1 MGPRTVATPSLSFPR
16 RHKRT
21 RATCLRLDTHERVRS
36 RLDLTLSL
44 HDPQKK
50 AGKIGGMGVDE
61 LDGVPPTPG
70 FKRFYG
76 EERSLG
82 YFTLDEDTVPG
93 KIRRGC
99 IKIVESPWFENIILA
114 AILIN
119 TIILCTMEPLKMEG
133 RGCEE
138 GVRINYQGSP
148 GNNRAV
154 EDSEAFFTTLFTLE
168 AVVKVVAMG
177 FILDKTS
184 YLKDGWN
191 VMDFTV
197 VIISIISAMPGMGN
211 GVSSL
216 RVIRVLRPLRAM
228 SILPGMRVLIG
239 TMIAAIPMIANV
251 MLFCLFFFTVFGI
264 LGMNLYMGVLRNR
277 CFTVVTESAC
287 VDHAEHE
294 SNEFCREIIPNFG
307 EDRNVTAAVLLSD
320 DSEQTC
326 TNTSMSWPGYLCP
339 AGMMCLKASNP
350 NYGITHFDNI
360 AHSWLTIFQCI
371 TLEGW
376 TPIMYHAMD
385 AVTGWSVIYFV
396 LLVFTGGF
404 FLLNLALAVI
414 TEVYDEENTEAKEDA
429 AEEAAEKEAE
439 ADKREAEAAK
449 RRKELG
455 LDVVSEDDE
464 DEVDH
469 LKALDL
475 GQAGPSPLKKLCQ
488 AIIEHRYFGPIFV
501 VCIAVNTLVLAMEY
515 DGMPNSYANALDVIN
530 LILTIMFILE
540 MVSKVIGMG
549 FEEYSKDR
557 FNMFDATVV
566 ILSIVELALS
576 AGGGLTALRAFRIL
590 RVLKLIRSWTSLQNF
605 LYTIY
610 LTVMEL
616 GNFTFIVV
624 LTIFIFALLGM
635 QLFGGKMC
643 GLDDG
648 DTPRHN
654 FDTLIWALV
663 TVFQVLTGEDWN
675 AVMYDGMASNGSWSA
690 LYFVALLLIGNF
702 VVLNLF
708 VAILLTN
715 FSEVEVQT
723 EYESTKTLM
732 ESVSFFKYLSKKKGQ
747 REKTKEELEQQK
759 FWDELPDKDFPP
771 NVLRGWERLI
781 EGVLHEAWLEETEA
795 AEEEARKIAEA
806 DAIRQKR
813 LEEEQAYKE
822 GKMKALRAGKLVSF
836 RYGLNATAEAAAGGC
851 APMPGAAP
859 KPLHKY
865 SDKKSLMIF
874 GVDNPVRQF
883 CFKLVDDKQFDYVIM
898 TFILISSLTMAFES
912 PKAMENSGTK
922 NALEGVDIF
931 FTIVF
936 ALEMVMKLI
945 AFGLYL
951 EDKDSYLRDPWNCM
965 DGFIVMIGI
974 VGKMISGNLGWVRS
988 LRTMRV
994 LRPLRVI
1001 SRVPEL
1007 KVVVN
1012 ALFASIPGM
1021 GNVFMVS
1028 LLFWLIFGILG
1039 MQLFMGAFARCDD
1052 EDVEAKAE
1060 CLDGWVNDTGVAME
1074 WDSITKSCGPT
1085 PGGASY
1091 DHSAF
1096 TEVQCTDTFN
1106 STVYVERTWQSDDMN
1121 FDNIFLAMQTLF
1133 EMSTTE
1139 GWTAVMYN
1147 GVDSR
1152 SPELAPKRD
1161 NNPPIAF
1168 FFVAFEI
1175 VANFF
1180 ILNLFIGII
1189 LDNFARLA
1197 AESADGSNGL
1207 MTKAQVMWVKS
1218 QRRLQQQ
1225 SIPAKADYYPEDETR
1240 KSVYK
1245 IVEREEFDWFIM
1257 AVIVCNALTMMMEH
1271 YEMNDT
1277 WTGTLL
1283 GLSILFAVI
1292 FTLEAG
1298 AKLYAMYPEAYFSS
1312 RWNCFDFFCVAIT
1325 LVGFMAG
1332 SGGAASV
1339 FRILRLARIFRVV
1352 KKLTGLRM
1360 LFNTLIISLPG
1371 LLNIGALMFLLC
1383 FVYAILGMNL
1393 FGKVRFGD
1401 NLNKDANFTNFG
1413 NSLLLLLR
1421 MVTGEAWNSVMYD
1434 CMIDT
1439 DCDSDVDCARG
1450 ECCGNDGAPFYFIT
1464 FVILGTFITL
1474 NLLIAVVL
1482 DNFSNNKKEEGT
1494 NITDKHIEDFAEA
1507 WSRLDPHATGFIPCT
1522 RLVSILKLTNTPLG
1536 VKGTR
1541 LSRLGILRFQK
1552 NLNLHVESNYL
1563 HYQDVLQAV
1572 TARAMGINTDALPPD
1587 VQIALETGKV
1597 KAKIEA
1603 EKKIAENAKVRG
1615 STAPMLQITHGMTGA
1630 DGEQLTIEQLYA
1642 VQRIQAA
1649 FRGRKARREAQ
1660 VKAEEDRAARSKAK
1674 AEMILSHV
1682 KNIFVEVEENERRRR
1697 GGALGRRPGATD
1709 SAMVVLRDSAQG
1721 SEIEELDNDSARRS
1735 PGSSI

>member
-1 MGPRTVATPSLSFPR
+1 MSLPLDS
-16 RHKRT
+16 HKR
-21 RATCLRLDTHERVRS
+21 ARS
-36 RLDLTLSL
+36 KLNHSPPL
-44 HDPQKK
+44 HNPQTKVS
-50 AGKIGGMGVDE
+50 KIGGSGYDDLE
-61 LDGVPPTPG
+61 AIPPTPG

-82 YFTLDEDTVPG
+82 YFSLEENTMPG
-93 KIRRGC
+93 KIRRAC
-99 IKIVESPWFENIILA
+99 IKIVESPWFENLILA

-138 GVRINYQGSP
+138 GGYQGSP
-148 GNNRAV
+148 GNNKAI

-168 AVVKVVAMG
+168 AVTKIIAMG
-177 FILDKTS
+177 FILDRTS

-191 VMDFTV
+191 VMDFAV
-197 VIISIISAMPGMGN
+197 VVVSIISAMPGMGE

-239 TMIAAIPMIANV
+239 TMIGAIPMIANV
-251 MLFCLFFFTVFGI
+251 MLFCVFFFTVFGI

-277 CFTVVTESAC
+277 CFTVVTESSCA
-287 VDHAEHE
+287 DHADHE
-294 SNEFCREIIPNFG
+294 SNAFCREIIPNFG
-307 EDRNVTAAVLLSD
+307 EDLNVTAAVLLTD
-320 DSEQTC
+320 DEEQTC

-339 AGMMCLKASNP
+339 EGMMCLKAFNP
-350 NYGITHFDNI
+350 NRGITHFDNI

-376 TPIMYHAMD
+376 TPLMYHAMD

-439 ADKREAEAAK
+439 LDKKEAEAAK

-464 DEVDH
+464 DDVDH
-469 LKALDL
+469 LKALNL
-475 GQAGPSPLKKLCQ
+475 SQAGPSPLQKLCQ
-488 AIIEHRYFGPIFV
+488 AIIEHRFFGPFFV
-501 VCIAVNTLVLAMEY
+501 GCIAVNTLVLAMEY
-515 DGMPNSYANALDVIN
+515 DGMPSSYAKGLDVVN
-530 LILTIMFILE
+530 LILTISFILE
-540 MVSKVIGMG
+540 MVTKVIGMG
-549 FEEYSKDR
+549 FEEYAKDR
-557 FNMFDATVV
+557 FNLFDAAVV
-566 ILSIVELALS
+566 IMSIVELALS

-616 GNFTFIVV
+616 GNFTFIVI

-732 ESVSFFKYLSKKKGQ
+732 ESVSFFKYLSKRKGQ
-747 REKTKEELEQQK
+747 REKTKEELEKQK
-759 FWDELPDKDFPP
+759 WWDELPDKDFPP
-771 NVLRGWERLI
+771 RVLRGWERLADAA
-781 EGVLHEAWLEETEA
+781 LDKAWQEEKER
-795 AEEEARKIAEA
+795 AEEEARALAEA
-806 DAIRQKR
+806 EAIRQKR
-813 LEEEQAYKE
+813 LEDEQAYKE

-836 RYGLNATAEAAAGGC
+836 RYNLSATAEAATSGC
-851 APMPGAAP
+851 GPMPGAAP

-865 SDKKSLMIF
+865 RGKSLMMF
-874 GVDNPVRQF
+874 DVDNPIRKF

-898 TFILISSLTMAFES
+898 TFILISSFTMAFES
-912 PKAMENSGTK
+912 PKAMENSKTK
-922 NALEGVDIF
+922 EALEGVDIF

-945 AFGLYL
+945 AFGLYM
-951 EDKDSYLRDPWNCM
+951 EDKDAYLRDPWNCM
-965 DGFIVMIGI
+965 DGFIVIIGI
-974 VGKMISGNLGWVRS
+974 LGKIISGNLGWVRS

-1012 ALFASIPGM
+1012 ALFASLPGM

-1039 MQLFMGAFARCDD
+1039 MQLFMGSFARCDD
-1052 EDVEAKAE
+1052 EDIEAKAE
-1060 CLDGWVNDTGVAME
+1060 CVDGWVNKTNVAMA

-1091 DHSAF
+1091 AHSAF
-1096 TEVQCTDTFN
+1096 TEAQCTGTFN
-1106 STVYVERTWQSDDMN
+1106 STVYVERTWKSDDMN

-1161 NNPPIAF
+1161 HNPPIAF

-1189 LDNFARLA
+1189 LDNFARLS

-1207 MTKAQVMWVKS
+1207 MTKAQVMWVKT

-1225 SIPAKADYYPEDETR
+1225 SEPTKADYYPENQTR

-1257 AVIVCNALTMMMEH
+1257 AVIVANALTMMMEH
-1271 YEMNDT
+1271 YNMSDA
-1277 WTGTLL
+1277 WTDTLL
-1283 GLSILFAVI
+1283 GLSIFFAII
-1292 FTLEAG
+1292 FTFEAA

-1325 LVGFMAG
+1325 LIGFMAG

-1393 FGKVRFGD
+1393 FGKVKFGE
-1401 NLNKDANFTNFG
+1401 NLNEDANFTNFG
-1413 NSLLLLLR
+1413 HSLLLLLR

-1439 DCDSDVDCARG
+1439 DCDSAADCARG
-1450 ECCGNDGAPFYFIT
+1450 ECCGNDGAPLYFIT

-1494 NITDKHIEDFAEA
+1494 NITDAHIEDFAQA
-1507 WSRLDPHATGFIPCT
+1507 WSKLDPHASGFIPCT
-1522 RLVSILKLTNTPLG
+1522 RLVSLLKLAKTPLG

-1563 HYQDVLQAV
+1563 HYHDVLQAV
-1572 TARAMGINTDALPPD
+1572 TARAMGINPDALPHD

-1603 EKKIAENAKVRG
+1603 EKKITTNAKARG

-1660 VKAEEDRAARSKAK
+1660 LRAEEERAARSKAK

-1682 KNIFVEVEENERRRR
+1682 KNIFVEVEENERRRQ
-1697 GGALGRRPGATD
+1697 GGALLGRRPGATD

-1721 SEIEELDNDSARRS
+1721 SEIEEPDNDSARRS